1 MYFISMM
8 GRSESEYKFIKKI
21 VDEASK
27 KINRTPLHVADNP
40 VGLESSVLEVM
51 SLLGSGS
58 EVSMVGIYG
67 IGGIGKTIISC
78 AVYNKTSD
86 QFEGLCFFVD
96 SREKAIKNGLLQLQE
111 L

>member
-40 VGLESSVLEVM
+40 IFWLESLKVLYI
-51 SLLGSGS
+51 LGFGS
-58 EVSMVGIYG
+58 EVNMVGIYG

-86 QFEGLCFFVD
+86 QFEGLCFLVD

>member
-1 MYFISMM
+1 MRFL
-8 GRSESEYKFIKKI
+8 RT
-21 VDEASK
+21 
-27 KINRTPLHVADNP
+27 NRTPLHVADNP
-40 VGLESSVLEVM
+40 IFWLESLKVLYI
-51 SLLGSGS
+51 LGFGS
-58 EVSMVGIYG
+58 EVNMVGIYG